1 VSTRGWNFRVR
12 HRKPVRQEKLL
23 VQLFVVIK
31 SRAFKEI
38 RFERHEHFRLQVF
51 VFARQ
56 REVPEVRRS
65 VVRLFIR
72 FAVVA
77 VHIARRRFLDSYD
90 NKERERE
97 KKKRQQRND
106 DDDDKNATRVP
117 LKICA

>member
-1 VSTRGWNFRVR
+1 MSTRGWNFRVR

-72 FAVVA
+72 FAVA
-77 VHIARRRFLDSYD
+77 VLARRRFLDYVM
-90 NKERERE
+90 KRERERE
-97 KKKRQQRND
+97 RKEKTSAEER
-106 DDDDKNATRVP
+106 
-117 LKICA
+117 